1 MSNALNSLNKMLEI
15 TGLCQKNE
23 PKTEVVNNEFDELLE
38 KRNEFRKFK
47 EFDKA
52 DNIRKIL
59 EDKGIKIID
68 NNNGTSSWE
77 KI

>member
-1 MSNALNSLNKMLEI
+1 MLEI
-15 TGLCQKNE
+15 TGLCQKNNI
-23 PKTEVVNNEFDELLE
+23 KTKIVDNEIDKLLLE
-38 KRNEFRKFK
+38 RNEFRKIK

-59 EDKGIKIID
+59 EDKGIGIID
-68 NNNGTSSWE
+68 NNDGTSDWE